1 MTRAIFVVD
10 DSEIVLSVS
19 RQILE
24 KAGYRVI
31 TQSRAARCLSQIHLE
46 RPVLVL
52 LDVNMPDLPGSGV
65 SDLCRGAR
73 EAGAIV
79 VLHSSLDVR
88 SLRRLVTVSGA
99 DHFIQKTD
107 NAALLVQ
114 QVSRLLGDRAL
125 PQVGAGSTTEQ
136 SDARWSGTHR
146 KAGGTRQGN
155 ALLVDRDMASLS
167 SMREIVQQM
176 GLECEFAL
184 SLKQA
189 MGKLE
194 SSRPPDAIVVS
205 DEMPQSGLLRLFEL
219 AVALNPEWRN
229 RFIIAASGDTRAQRP
244 PGFSGP
250 VVPRPIT
257 PTKLQ
262 AAIEQ
267 VLPVSVDSG
276 SSSPRAKL

>member
-24 KAGYRVI
+24 KAGYRVV

-65 SDLCRGAR
+65 SDLCKGAR

-88 SLRRLVTVSGA
+88 SLRRLVSVSGA

-107 NAALLVQ
+107 NATLLVR
-114 QVSRLLGDRAL
+114 QVSRLLGDRA
-125 PQVGAGSTTEQ
+125 PPGSGVGLQSEP

-146 KAGGTRQGN
+146 KVGGARQGT

-194 SSRPPDAIVVS
+194 SSRPPDAVVVS
-205 DEMPQSGLLRLFEL
+205 DAMPQSGLLRLFES
-219 AVALNPEWRN
+219 AVSLNPEWRN
-229 RFIIAASGDTRAQRP
+229 RFVIAASGYATAEHP
-244 PGFSGP
+244 PGFRGP
-250 VVPRPIT
+250 IVRRPIA
-257 PTKLQ
+257 PALLQ

-267 VLPVSVDSG
+267 VLPTSLD
-276 SSSPRAKL
+276 SSSTAQAKP